1 MATLTIEIPDRM
13 LAFVDRRIAA
23 GDCRDRNDF
32 FQTLIATELDDE
44 NYPEPDCYIQDG
56 KIVFA
61 NDEQRE
67 RFEQKLDEALDEIQ
81 RGDVVPW
88 KKGDCARIGRE
99 HLREKRSRQA
109 KP

>member
-13 LAFVDRRIAA
+13 LAFVDHRIAA

-32 FQTLIATELDDE
+32 FQTLIATEMDEE

-67 RFEQKLDEALDEIQ
+67 RFEQRLDEALDEFE
-81 RGDVVPW
+81 RGDFVVH
-88 KKGDCARIGRE
+88 KKGDCVRMGRDY
-99 HLREKRSRQA
+99 LKEKHDCDPTR
-109 KP
+109 